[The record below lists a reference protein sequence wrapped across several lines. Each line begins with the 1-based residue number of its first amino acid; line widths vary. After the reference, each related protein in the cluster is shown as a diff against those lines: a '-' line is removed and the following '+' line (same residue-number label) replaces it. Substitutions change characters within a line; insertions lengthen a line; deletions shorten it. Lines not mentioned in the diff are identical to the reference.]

1 MGGRRNGRGLW
12 RDCELQC
19 MIVPIRVANFFT
31 HADKL
36 VPMQHPSV
44 LVEEAVAQGADQTQ
58 LLAGT
63 GISESMLGSAD
74 ARICYAQFGMLTRNA
89 LKLTGNPALGL
100 DFGRRIHLSHLGVL
114 GLLLMSSESVGAAIQ
129 GGLKYYR
136 SLAPAWDLELRVED
150 TRAVL
155 SAREVISFEPFR
167 PFATE
172 SLVSAFDALNRQLFG
187 IDVVYEVQLH
197 YSAPPYADC
206 YRRFFDGTLR
216 FDAEYTRITF
226 DGSLLQRPLAG
237 ADGATA
243 SWAERQCAAML
254 SSLNCQNGIVEQ
266 ARTLL
271 RQVPGRYLSQEALAR
286 TLQTST
292 RSMRRSLQGLGTSY
306 TQLLEEALREHAV
319 EYLVRKGMNTEDV
332 AAELGFSDAR
342 SFRRAFKRWTGKT
355 PNEYRISRT
364 GNEEDLQCRD

>member
-1 MGGRRNGRGLW
+1 
-12 RDCELQC
+12 
-19 MIVPIRVANFFT
+19 MIDPIRVATFFT

-44 LVEEAVAQGADQTQ
+44 LVDEAIAQGADRES

-74 ARICYAQFGMLTRNA
+74 ARISYLQFGMLTRNA
-89 LKLTGNPALGL
+89 LNLTQNPALGL
-100 DFGRRIHLSHLGVL
+100 DFGQRIHLSHLGVL
-114 GLLLMSSESVGAAIQ
+114 GLLLMSSESVGAAIE

-136 SLAPAWDLELRVED
+136 SLAPAWDLELRVEGSE
-150 TRAVL
+150 AVL
-155 SAREVISFEPFR
+155 TAREVISFAPFR

-172 SLVSAFDALNRQLFG
+172 SLLTAFGALNRQLFG
-187 IDVVYEVQLH
+187 IDVVYDVQVH
-197 YSAPPYADC
+197 YSAPPHADC
-206 YRRFFDGTLR
+206 YRSFFDGTVH

-243 SWAERQCAAML
+243 RWAERECAALL
-254 SSLNCQNGIVEQ
+254 SNLSCQNGIVEQ

-271 RQVPGRYLSQEALAR
+271 RQVPGRYLTQEALAR

-292 RSMRRSLQGLGTSY
+292 RSMRRSLKGLGTSY

-319 EYLVRKGMNTEDV
+319 EYLVTKRMNTEDV

-355 PNEYRISRT
+355 PNEYRESRAMDVQ
-364 GNEEDLQCRD
+364 EVECRN

>member
-1 MGGRRNGRGLW
+1 
-12 RDCELQC
+12 
-19 MIVPIRVANFFT
+19 MIEPIRVANFFT

-44 LVEEAVAQGADQTQ
+44 LVDEAIAQGADRER
-58 LLAGT
+58 LLADT
-63 GISESMLGSAD
+63 GITESMLGSAD
-74 ARICYAQFGMLTRNA
+74 ARISYAQFGMLTRNA
-89 LKLTGNPALGL
+89 LKLTGNSALGL

-114 GLLLMSSESVGAAIQ
+114 GLLMMSSDSVGAAIE

-136 SLAPAWDLELRVED
+136 SLAPAWDLELRVEGPH
-150 TRAVL
+150 AIL

-172 SLVSAFDALNRQLFG
+172 SLLTAFGALNRQLFG
-187 IDVVYEVQLH
+187 IDLVYEVQVH

-206 YRRFFDGTLR
+206 YRQFFDGTCR
-216 FDAEYTRITF
+216 FDAEYTRVTF
-226 DGSLLQRPLAG
+226 DGSLLNRPLAG

-243 SWAERQCAAML
+243 SWAERECAAML
-254 SSLNCQNGIVEQ
+254 SNLSCQNGILDQ

-292 RSMRRSLQGLGTSY
+292 RSMRRSLKGLGTSY

-319 EYLVRKGMNTEDV
+319 EYLVRKGMNCEDV

-342 SFRRAFKRWTGKT
+342 SFRRAFKRWTGQT
-355 PNEYRISRT
+355 PNEYRITRA
-364 GNEEDLQCRD
+364 GEEELQCRN

>member
-1 MGGRRNGRGLW
+1 
-12 RDCELQC
+12 
-19 MIVPIRVANFFT
+19 MIDPIRVATFFT

-44 LVEEAVAQGADQTQ
+44 LVDEAIAQGADRES
-58 LLAGT
+58 LLADT
-63 GISESMLGSAD
+63 GISESMLGSSD
-74 ARICYAQFGMLTRNA
+74 ARISYLQFGMLTRNA
-89 LKLTGNPALGL
+89 LKLTQNPALGL
-100 DFGRRIHLSHLGVL
+100 DFGQRIHLSHLGVL
-114 GLLLMSSESVGAAIQ
+114 GLLLMSSESVGAAIE
-129 GGLKYYR
+129 GGLKNYR
-136 SLAPAWDLELRVED
+136 SLAPAWDLELRVEGSQ
-150 TRAVL
+150 AVL
-155 SAREVISFEPFR
+155 TAREVLSFVPFR

-172 SLVSAFDALNRQLFG
+172 SLLTAFSALNRQLFG
-187 IDVVYEVQLH
+187 IDVVYDVQVH
-197 YSAPPYADC
+197 YSAPAHADS
-206 YRRFFDGTLR
+206 YRSFFDGSVR

-243 SWAERQCAAML
+243 SWAERQCAALL
-254 SSLNCQNGIVEQ
+254 SNLNCQNGIVEQ

-271 RQVPGRYLSQEALAR
+271 RQVPGRYLTQEALAR

-292 RSMRRSLQGLGTSY
+292 RSMRRSLKGLGTSY

-319 EYLVRKGMNTEDV
+319 EYLVSKRMNTEDV

-355 PNEYRISRT
+355 PNEYRESRALDAQ
-364 GNEEDLQCRD
+364 EVECRN